1 VTTDPATH
9 SFHASD
15 GTGLAWRETGAGRPL
30 VLLHGLMGSGRL
42 LADSDLTRTLAAQGY
57 RVILPDL
64 RGHGDSGRPHD
75 PACYPPDVLTD
86 DVLALIAH
94 LGLEDYD
101 LAGYSLGGRIVLRLL
116 VRGARPAHAVAG
128 GQGLDALDAGTSRT
142 GGYRRTLAAVADG
155 GPFAPG
161 AAEEGVAAWVAQS
174 GVDPRA
180 VGYVLDTM
188 VATPHDAL
196 RPVPVPVLV
205 VVGDGDS
212 RGATAGELTALL
224 PAGQLIVVPGDHETA
239 LGSPEFTTAVL
250 GFLGGRR

>member
-1 VTTDPATH
+1 
-9 SFHASD
+9 
-15 GTGLAWRETGAGRPL
+15 
-30 VLLHGLMGSGRL
+30 
-42 LADSDLTRTLAAQGY
+42 
-57 RVILPDL
+57 
-64 RGHGDSGRPHD
+64 
-75 PACYPPDVLTD
+75 
-86 DVLALIAH
+86 VLALIAH